1 MAERPNEFKELA
13 QRMMHERWDVKR
25 KTMDY
30 VKQVLHYYDQ
40 TDLMNLLEELN
51 YKELKMISGCGVP
64 GHAWIHA
71 VALLAKKKA
80 EIELFI
86 SKYGQKAIA
95 TVDQNEPLETL
106 DNGP

>member
-1 MAERPNEFKELA
+1 MAERTNEFKELA

-25 KTMDY
+25 KTMEY

-40 TDLMNLLEELN
+40 TELMAHLEELN

-64 GHAWIHA
+64 GHAWIYT

-86 SKYGQKAIA
+86 SQGGQKATA
-95 TVDQNEPLETL
+95 NVELETL
-106 DNGP
+106 EEES